1 MLKKIFGVIG
11 TITLVCFSFY
21 YTDSAVDLVRRA
33 DPIMKE
39 IEMYSE
45 EFGNTAIDSVLIE
58 NDIIPGMRGVSVD
71 LKKSYDNMKRLGKF
85 DKSLIIFKEET
96 PNQTIKNNYNNY
108 IISGNKLKD
117 NVSLIIKMK
126 DTSFLEEIL
135 SILNKKNVTATFFL
149 DKNIY
154 NDGLDAVKLIYL
166 FGNDI
171 EFLSSEYSLDDLKK
185 YNYIKEKYLKDELKY
200 CYVNE
205 NNENILNNCKSMK
218 LYTIKPVSISEKFPY
233 DDVKKIL
240 ENGSI
245 ITLTNSSETKRE
257 LPAIIN
263 YIEQKGKKIV
273 KLEKLLEE

>member
-39 IEMYSE
+39 IEMFSE